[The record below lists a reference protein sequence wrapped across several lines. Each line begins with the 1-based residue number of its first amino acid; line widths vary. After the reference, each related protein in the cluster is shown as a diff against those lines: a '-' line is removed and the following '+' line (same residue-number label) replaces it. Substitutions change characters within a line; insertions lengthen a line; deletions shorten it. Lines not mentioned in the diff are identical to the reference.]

1 MPRTTAI
8 LGVFREGKAHMNK
21 TNRPVDRIKMGLGIA
36 LLAALTGCVGYV
48 DGGYGG
54 TVVMP
59 GPDMYYYGGYH
70 ERGPEVHA
78 YSQRG
83 YESRAVVH
91 PVAARPARGPAPA
104 HLTAA
109 STAHSGGGGPQGKR

>member
-1 MPRTTAI
+1 
-8 LGVFREGKAHMNK
+8 MNK
-21 TNRPVDRIKMGLGIA
+21 TNRPVDRIKMGLGIV
-36 LLAALTGCVGYV
+36 LVAAFTGCVGYV
-48 DGGYGG
+48 GGGYGG
-54 TVVMP
+54 PVVVA
-59 GPDMYYYGGYH
+59 GPDMYYYGGYY

-83 YESRAVVH
+83 YESRVVVH
-91 PVAARPARGPAPA
+91 PVIAGPVRGPAPA